1 MRTKLTVLG
10 LALVLALPGAVLA
23 GNGNGKGPPPGKGH
37 GGEESIDTS
46 AELSVSVT
54 FGADETR
61 IIRDYFSTNPYEVK
75 PLPPGIAKN
84 LARGKPLPPGIAKRY
99 LPRDLSS
106 RLPVRSDYERLI
118 AGDDVLLV
126 SIATGVIVDI
136 LTDAL

>member
-1 MRTKLTVLG
+1 MRTKLTALG
-10 LALVLALPGAVLA
+10 LTLALALPGAVLA
-23 GNGNGKGPPPGKGH
+23 GNGNGKGQPPGKGH
-37 GGEESIDTS
+37 NGDDGVNTAVELAVSAAFGTEEADT
-46 AELSVSVT
+46 
-54 FGADETR
+54 
-61 IIRDYFSTNPYEVK
+61 IRDYFSTTPAEVK

-106 RLPVRSDYERLI
+106 RLPVRADYERLI

-126 SIATGVIVDI
+126 SLATGVIVDI